1 MATSGSLPQHGE
13 AAFTGVGPICIALAG
28 DGPDRSPP
36 CRGHGLRFEDGWHLA
51 HLRTLPNSNEGDN
64 LRSLRRSRGA
74 PAAAVFA
81 LLTRDGAAAGAMHV
95 GQHAVKAPVGGTLL
109 CPSHSML
116 MRSSRPCFQR
126 AVCERALAAP
136 GAGSRGA
143 PGLVPRGPHGAV
155 DDGVERR

>member
-1 MATSGSLPQHGE
+1 MALRVYDSWSSV
-13 AAFTGVGPICIALAG
+13 AAAELGPATHAAMRALGV
-28 DGPDRSPP
+28 
-36 CRGHGLRFEDGWHLA
+36 
-51 HLRTLPNSNEGDN
+51 
-64 LRSLRRSRGA
+64 
-74 PAAAVFA
+74 PAALVERMAQRPVAF
-81 LLTRDGAAAGAMHV
+81 
-95 GQHAVKAPVGGTLL
+95 APVGGTLL
-109 CPSHSML
+109 FPPHSML